1 MKIDP
6 ICHMEVPEDQAI
18 VAEYEGRTHYFCSE
32 GCRDKFIHSHARA
45 KPRSAYDLIIIGGG
59 PAGMTAAVYA
69 ATLKIDTFVAAA
81 DLGGQAIDSTKI
93 KNYMGY
99 DFITGPELADKFKA
113 QLLHSNYVDH
123 RICEVEKLEPL
134 DEGYR
139 VTLSDLSNYTG
150 KAVLLATGM
159 SRRKLG
165 VPGEEQFQRK
175 GVFYGNVQ
183 DVSFVQGEDVV
194 VVGGGNSAM
203 QIVENLLPV
212 ARRIHIVSDLPLTAD
227 PSVIE
232 RAAASHRVHRHEGYK
247 VRRIEGGDTVEI
259 TYKDEVYDGE
269 HPAIVDEE
277 LFERA
282 QRLLKRNGRNGA
294 PYPAHTTR
302 EGRAQV
308 GIIGNL
314 HFLSSGKLQT
324 GEVLRSFQGGVPY
337 CRRGAAGP
345 KKLSQFPRLPSC
357 IFRRSR

>member
-45 KPRSAYDLIIIGGG
+45 EPRSAYDLIIIGGG

-165 VPGEEQFQRK
+165 VPGEEQFRRK

-247 VRRIEGGDTVEI
+247 VRRIEGGDTVEKVVI
-259 TYKDEVYDGE
+259 HKLAEAEEAVLDAGGVFIAIGLHPNTMLVADLADLNDKGEVVIAPDCSTSRPG
-269 HPAIVDEE
+269 
-277 LFERA
+277 LFA
-282 QRLLKRNGRNGA
+282 AGDVTNAYGKR
-294 PYPAHTTR
+294 
-302 EGRAQV
+302 
-308 GIIGNL
+308 IIIA
-314 HFLSSGKLQT
+314 T
-324 GEVLRSFQGGVPY
+324 GE
-337 CRRGAAGP
+337 GAKAALAI
-345 KKLSQFPRLPSC
+345 KQFLLHR
-357 IFRRSR
+357 